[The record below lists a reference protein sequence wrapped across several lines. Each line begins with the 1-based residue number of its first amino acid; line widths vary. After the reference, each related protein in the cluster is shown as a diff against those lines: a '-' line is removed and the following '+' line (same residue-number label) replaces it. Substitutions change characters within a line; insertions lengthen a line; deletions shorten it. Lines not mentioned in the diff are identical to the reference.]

1 MKKIIHTI
9 IASLMTLLVL
19 ASCTPQPS
27 IKDLGFRRSLN
38 QAREKFNKEK
48 YVKAIEDLNVIL
60 LNFNGETGIDSAQ
73 YLLAESHYKLDEF
86 YNASYEYSKLTDNF
100 PESFLSES
108 AMYQSALCYYNL
120 SPLPALDQKET
131 YKAITR
137 FQFYLDKYK
146 SGSFSGEASAKIRE
160 LRNKLAE
167 KEYTSGTLYLKL
179 DQPRAAKVYFLAVLE
194 NYYDTDFYIPALKD
208 LSTAYSLLDDSYNSD
223 QYLKKYQDL
232 MQEQK
237 VTK

>member
-1 MKKIIHTI
+1 MKKTI
-9 IASLMTLLVL
+9 NALLATVSLMLILT
-19 ASCTPQPS
+19 SCTPQIS
-27 IKDLGFRRSLN
+27 IKDLGFHKSLN
-38 QAREKFNKEK
+38 QAREKFNNEK

-86 YNASYEYSKLTDNF
+86 YNASYEFSKLTDNF
-100 PESFLSES
+100 PESFLAES
-108 AMYQSALCYYNL
+108 AMFKSALCYYNL
-120 SPLPALDQKET
+120 SPLASLDQKET

-146 SGSFSGEASAKIRE
+146 TGGFAAEAGLKIRE

-167 KEYTSGTLYLKL
+167 KEYTAGALYLKL

-194 NYYDTDFYIPALKD
+194 NYYDTDFYLPALKE
-208 LSTAYSLLDDSYNSD
+208 LSVAYKQLDDNYNSD

-232 MQEQK
+232 LQEQK
-237 VTK
+237 NIK